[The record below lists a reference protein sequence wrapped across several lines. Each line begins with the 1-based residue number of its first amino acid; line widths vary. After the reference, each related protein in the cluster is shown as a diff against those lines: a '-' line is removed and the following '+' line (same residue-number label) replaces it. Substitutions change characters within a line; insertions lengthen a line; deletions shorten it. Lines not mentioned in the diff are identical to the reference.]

1 MVKRTISFN
10 EEFHRYTDED
20 NNIYTS
26 VTTCIKDYE
35 IPFDEKYWLN
45 YKSNQ
50 LGLPKN
56 FIKNQWDS
64 IRDESCKL
72 GTKEH
77 KLLED
82 SVNSSTNSINS
93 TYGKRKENLLEGLK
107 KITIV
112 DIVVLRNSPLGKKY
126 PTILEFLINKLNEG
140 FSIYVEKRVYIYEY
154 LVAGTI
160 DCLLIKGKEFIIAD
174 WKTNKDELKFKS
186 GYYKKING
194 IKSNQWVDKNEFFKA
209 PLNTLPFCK
218 GNVYSL
224 QLSLYAYILEL
235 WGYKCIDLQLFHI
248 LRDNSVKV
256 YKINYLKQHCQL
268 LLIDFK
274 NRSSKSKNSNIS
286 FNKNINFGIN

>member
-10 EEFHRYTDED
+10 EELHQYTDED
-20 NNIYTS
+20 KNIYTS

-45 YKSNQ
+45 YKSNE
-50 LGLPKN
+50 LGVSKSFLK
-56 FIKNQWDS
+56 KEWDS
-64 IRDESCKL
+64 IRDNSCKL
-72 GTKEH
+72 GTVEH

-82 SVNSSTNSINS
+82 SVNNSTLNINS
-93 TYGKRKENLLEGLK
+93 TYGQRKENLLQGLK

-112 DIVVLRNSPLGKKY
+112 DIETLKNSPLGKKY
-126 PTILEFLINKLNEG
+126 PIILNYLINKLEEG
-140 FSIYVEKRVYIYEY
+140 FSIFVEKRIYVFEY

-194 IKSNQWVDKNEFFKA
+194 IKSNQWVDKKEFFKA

-248 LRDNSVKV
+248 KRDVSVTV

-274 NRSSKSKNSNIS
+274 NRSSLSKPSNNTT
-286 FNKNINFGIN
+286 NKITKFGIN